1 MVSGPGLLF
10 FLSRRGIGE
19 RAAAAPVL
27 ELVWSRFAACV
38 GCSADRLGW
47 LALPLSSRGDG
58 AGATSRSCQRTRGSC
73 LGFVAGEKRGV
84 EEGETG
90 DR

>member
-58 AGATSRSCQRTRGSC
+58 AGLRHAHVRERAVLALVSLRVRR
-73 LGFVAGEKRGV
+73 
-84 EEGETG
+84 EE
-90 DR
+90 